1 MKWPNVLFHA
11 HRTVTLQIWPKF
23 SKLAI
28 MVNLV
33 LPRDIRCR
41 WCRWSKNA
49 KLCNKIC
56 QI

>member
-41 WCRWSKNA
+41 WSKNA